1 MSRWRPLWRELR
13 DAMAREDWVTRGLLV
28 ASALLT
34 LYCVTQI
41 PQRVV
46 DVARLLGW

>member
-1 MSRWRPLWRELR
+1 MKGWQFLWRELR
-13 DAMAREDWVTRGLLV
+13 DAMAREGWATRGLLV

-34 LYCVTQI
+34 LYCAAQI